1 MSFQKREPKPVY
13 NDLGTFISLEKI
25 ERAGKPYVQV
35 VFKPTSGPMQ
45 GNEMKRGAFYD
56 SIKSYAN
63 VLKQLRE
70 GDDVTLKVTVNES
83 GGKKYRN
90 LVGVELGHVAQTKQ
104 PFSGGASTGTNNNYG
119 KVAKTDYNDRAAK
132 GQALNLAMTV
142 SIAQGKFDD
151 DAYIMSLIPRM
162 IKLGE
167 AVQNGTNIESTASVK
182 VAPQAAVKASPPKVE
197 EVVFQ
202 DNDLFGD
209 LDL

>member
-1 MSFQKREPKPVY
+1 MSFQKREAKPVY
-13 NDLGTFISLEKI
+13 HDLGTFVSLEKI

-35 VFKPTSGPMQ
+35 VFKPSSGPMQ

-56 SIKSYAN
+56 SIKNYAN
-63 VLKQLRE
+63 TLKQLRE

-90 LVGVELGHVAQTKQ
+90 LVGVELGHVAQPKKS
-104 PFSGGASTGTNNNYG
+104 FSGGSSGSNSNFG
-119 KVAKTDYNDRAAK
+119 KQVKTDYNDRAAK

-142 SIAQGKFDD
+142 AIAQGKFDD
-151 DAYIMSLIPRM
+151 DAYILSLVPRM

-167 AVQNGTNIESTASVK
+167 AVQNGTNIESKSSVVGTPQ
-182 VAPQAAVKASPPKVE
+182 VAKQAQPAPVKE
-197 EVVFQ
+197 EVSF
-202 DNDLFGD
+202 DDDLFAD